1 MSSKLLDCCLVD
13 FSHPPAPPH
22 LADDA
27 SDDHFEPEDTVDEV
41 NTFDGRLIRRLGQ
54 YLTPYAGYIVL
65 ALAIT
70 LGASFLGP
78 LRPWLVQKG
87 IDNYIVVGDLE
98 GLQYIILYLVL
109 ALVGEGILSFGE
121 NYLTQWIGQ
130 QAIYDLRTTLFRH
143 VEGQSLAYFDR
154 TPVGR
159 VITRTTSDVEALSD
173 ALSSGL
179 VSVLGD
185 LFKLV
190 FIAYFMF
197 TLNWMLAVVTL
208 LVMPLMVWVTFWF
221 RRNVREQYRETRKQ
235 MARINSFIQEHVT
248 GMHIVQL
255 FNREDEEEDRFEGIN
270 DKHRAAHLH
279 TIFYYAIFW
288 PSIEFISNLALA
300 AVLWFGGFRA
310 LGGSA
315 LTLGVLVAFIQYAR
329 QFFRPI
335 RDLSNQYDTLQ
346 KAMAGAER
354 VFSLLDTDE
363 SIEAP
368 SAPVELDAVEGT
380 IEFKNVWFAY
390 EEDDAGTPDWVLED
404 VSFRVEPGEMA
415 ALVGAT
421 GAGKSTVMN
430 LLLRFYEIQ
439 RGQIRVDGHDIR
451 DLRLR
456 DLREHIGL
464 IPQDVFL
471 FSGSVRRNLTL
482 DDPSIDE
489 ATMRRAAET
498 VQADQLIERLPD
510 GYDQDVKERGSSL
523 SRGQRQ
529 LLAFVRALLYD
540 PDVMVLDEATSS
552 VDTETEALIQ
562 RALER
567 VTEGRTTL
575 AIAHRLSTIQDAD
588 KILVMHKGEIRER
601 GTHQELLAADGL
613 YRKLYDLQYADQV
626 APRGDG
632 ARTDQRVQT

>member
-1 MSSKLLDCCLVD
+1 M
-13 FSHPPAPPH
+13 
-22 LADDA
+22 ADDA

-65 ALAIT
+65 ALVIT

>member
-1 MSSKLLDCCLVD
+1 M
-13 FSHPPAPPH
+13 
-22 LADDA
+22 ADDA

-368 SAPVELDAVEGT
+368 SAPVELDAVEGA
-380 IEFKNVWFAY
+380 IEFENVWFAY

>member
-1 MSSKLLDCCLVD
+1 M
-13 FSHPPAPPH
+13 H

-27 SDDHFEPEDTVDEV
+27 SDDHFESEDTVDEV

-255 FNREDEEEDRFEGIN
+255 FNREEEEEDRFEGIN

-380 IEFKNVWFAY
+380 IEFENVWFAY
-390 EEDDAGTPDWVLED
+390 EEGDAGTPDWVLED

>member
-1 MSSKLLDCCLVD
+1 M
-13 FSHPPAPPH
+13 
-22 LADDA
+22 ADDA

-368 SAPVELDAVEGT
+368 SAPVDLDAVEGT
-380 IEFKNVWFAY
+380 IEFENVWFAY

>member
-1 MSSKLLDCCLVD
+1 M
-13 FSHPPAPPH
+13 
-22 LADDA
+22 ADDA

-380 IEFKNVWFAY
+380 IEFENVWFAY

-613 YRKLYDLQYADQV
+613 YRRLYDLQYADQV

>member
-1 MSSKLLDCCLVD
+1 M
-13 FSHPPAPPH
+13 
-22 LADDA
+22 ADDA

-380 IEFKNVWFAY
+380 IEFENVWFAY

-613 YRKLYDLQYADQV
+613 YRRLYDLQYADQG